1 MITKAAPADRLA
13 GRTALV
19 TGGAYGERASLGA
32 AFAKALAAAGAR
44 VAVAD
49 VKDTADVVRDIKE
62 AGGDAFAIGAD
73 VSDENQVAVMVAKT
87 VDRFGSLD
95 ILVNNAGIGS
105 NVAPLNVTDLSVKD
119 WDALMAVNVR
129 GPFLCV
135 RAVTPIMKQ
144 GKYGKIIN
152 IGSTT
157 MMTGLTHRLHY
168 VAAKGAILAMTRS
181 LAGELGPFGIRVN
194 ATAFGLVASGVTDAA
209 FEADPERERRV
220 LAARALPIHYRP
232 DDLGATIVFL
242 ASADSDHMTGQ
253 CLVVNAGEFYY

>member
-1 MITKAAPADRLA
+1 MSKTARSDRLA
-13 GRTALV
+13 GKTALV

-49 VKDTADVVRDIKE
+49 VKSTADVVRDIKADGGE
-62 AGGDAFAIGAD
+62 AFSIEAD
-73 VSDENQVAVMVAKT
+73 VSDEKQVSAMVAKT
-87 VDRFGSLD
+87 TEQFGSLD

-105 NVAPLNVTDLSVKD
+105 NIPPVQVTDLSVKD

-135 RAVTPIMKQ
+135 KAVAPIMKQ
-144 GKYGKIIN
+144 KKYGKIIN

-209 FEADPERERRV
+209 FKADPAREMRV
-220 LAARALPIHYRP
+220 LEARALPIHYRP

-242 ASADSDHMTGQ
+242 ASPDSDHMTGQ